1 MGIIKITETKFNF
14 GTVYYPF
21 EGYYK
26 IKYAPSNR
34 EQKRKFIR
42 ETDKIIKEL
51 FTIENEFLWYMFGPE
66 DDEMNM
72 QYYGLEHM
80 EVYEHFCKRY
90 EAMCDWLN
98 RTQKFVYIE
107 IKRDY
112 FREEY
117 RKI

>member
-1 MGIIKITETKFNF
+1 MSIIKITETKFNF

-21 EGYYK
+21 EGYYR

-42 ETDKIIKEL
+42 ETDRVIKEL

-66 DDEMNM
+66 DDEMNV
-72 QYYGLEHM
+72 QYIGSSYT
-80 EVYEHFCKRY
+80 EVYEYFCKRF
-90 EAMCDWLN
+90 EAMCGLF
-98 RTQKFVYIE
+98 RLKKLVYIE

-112 FREEY
+112 FRNEY

>member
-1 MGIIKITETKFNF
+1 MSIIKITETKFSF

-21 EGYYK
+21 EGYYR

-34 EQKRKFIR
+34 EQKRRFIR
-42 ETDKIIKEL
+42 ETDKAIKEL

-66 DDEMNM
+66 DDGMNLR
-72 QYYGLEHM
+72 YNCYSHM
-80 EVYEHFCKRY
+80 EVYEHFCKRF

-98 RTQKFVYIE
+98 NTQKYVYIE

>member
-1 MGIIKITETKFNF
+1 MINLQEQQFDFTPRL
-14 GTVYYPF
+14 YPF
-21 EGYYK
+21 EGYYR

-42 ETDKIIKEL
+42 ETDKVIKEL

-72 QYYGLEHM
+72 QYIDYNHQV
-80 EVYEHFCKRY
+80 VYEHFCKRF
-90 EAMCDWLN
+90 EKTCDWLN
-98 RTQKFVYIE
+98 ITQKFVYIE